1 LSDIKFDDRNIL
13 HKAVPFIIHREIIER
28 KLVTPVVPY
37 PLAQKSASSGT
48 AFSRISMTT
57 FIRQRIAQSVNDH
70 LVRHINKRTVIVGY
84 TGTGMHKNWSEIILD
99 VAYSGE
105 TSGKALFIPS
115 PEKQLISDGLHF
127 VSKIGWRAINE
138 YIFPV
143 PRSAL

>member
-1 LSDIKFDDRNIL
+1 VHILYGTEKRIIRDCIFQNFDD
-13 HKAVPFIIHREIIER
+13 HF
-28 KLVTPVVPY
+28 
-37 PLAQKSASSGT
+37 
-48 AFSRISMTT
+48 

-115 PEKQLISDGLHF
+115 LKS
-127 VSKIGWRAINE
+127 S
-138 YIFPV
+138 
-143 PRSAL
+143 S